1 MPTLIKCCDLAPR
14 APHMPKAGPVQTG
27 AAGGGARGHAG
38 AARSAQGTRPRA
50 RGEECGKQPEARKR
64 RERDRKPERE
74 RPRPQATMSPLLFD
88 AESAIHSVI
97 LTHWQARGIEEGR
110 ARKTKG
116 VPNW

>member
-14 APHMPKAGPVQTG
+14 APHMPKAGPDPARR
-27 AAGGGARGHAG
+27 AAGQGGMRG
-38 AARSAQGTRPRA
+38 RRDRRKEPDRA
-50 RGEECGKQPEARKR
+50 RAGRNAASNRKQESDKTAEAGKGK
-64 RERDRKPERE
+64 E